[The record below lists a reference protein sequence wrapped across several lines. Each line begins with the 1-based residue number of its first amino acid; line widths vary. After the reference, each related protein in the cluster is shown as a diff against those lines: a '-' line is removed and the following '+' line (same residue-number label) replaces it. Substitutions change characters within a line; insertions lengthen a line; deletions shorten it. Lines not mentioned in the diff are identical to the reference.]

1 MSSMLEELI
10 GNEDLMLALLKATN
24 KTEDYE
30 RYFGKIEHV
39 IIENE
44 EDE

>member
-1 MSSMLEELI
+1 MVEELI

-39 IIENE
+39 IGNE
-44 EDE
+44 EDEE